1 LIDRTM
7 LPSASRIIIWT
18 APPAPDVIVEAESGN
33 DHGRGRRAFYAIG
46 R

>member
-1 LIDRTM
+1 MIVIR
-7 LPSASRIIIWT
+7 T

-33 DHGRGRRAFYAIG
+33 DHGRSRRATYAIG